1 VWRDLRKEDLLADVV
16 LRYYWFLSQGTRA
29 NQTDPVMEIAT
40 DKNHKSR
47 QLTMSMFLRKS
58 LFRMIIGSKE
68 VSLARFGIISE
79 APPQSLRIKIKI

>member
-1 VWRDLRKEDLLADVV
+1 MWRDLRKEDLLADVV

-40 DKNHKSR
+40 DKNYKSR

-58 LFRMIIGSKE
+58 LFRMIISSKE

-79 APPQSLRIKIKI
+79 APRQSLRIKIKI